1 MEGKG
6 SSEYT
11 YTLDQKPPITTDKAN
26 ARSCRARSG
35 WFSKQFW
42 LKPQACSPTILP
54 PAKHSALLRMTVRL
68 FQPRSRRTQP
78 RDAAA
83 L

>member
-1 MEGKG
+1 MEGKY

-11 YTLDQKPPITTDKAN
+11 YTLGPKPSITADKTN
-26 ARSCRARSG
+26 ARSCRERPG

-83 L
+83 P